1 MDVFYF
7 TQLTFELGY
16 RKQGERMSIKVLI
29 ADDHKLFRQG
39 LIGLIKTRE
48 DLVEVIGEAETGEEA
63 VRLAEELRPDVI
75 LMDIYMPEMD
85 GLQAAKEIRSRFPEI
100 AIVMLTSSERDGH
113 LYEAV
118 QLGVAGYLLKSL
130 DANELFE
137 LLSGVIKG
145 EIAMT
150 RAMAGRLLK
159 AVANRA
165 ADGEKGEQ
173 ALTERELFVLRLVA
187 SGAGNSEI
195 AESLSISINTVKSHI
210 KNILGKLQ
218 LENRTQAA
226 TYALKHGLVSSR
238 EN

>member
-1 MDVFYF
+1 M
-7 TQLTFELGY
+7 TI
-16 RKQGERMSIKVLI
+16 RVLI

-39 LIGLIKTRE
+39 LMGLMKTR
-48 DLVEVIGEAETGEEA
+48 DDFVEVIGEAETGEEA
-63 VRLAEELRPDVI
+63 VRLAEELHPDVI
-75 LMDIYMPEMD
+75 LMDIYMPQMD

-100 AIVMLTSSERDGH
+100 AIVILTSSERDGH

-118 QLGVAGYLLKSL
+118 QIGVSGYLLKSL

-137 LLSGVIKG
+137 LLSGVVKG

-173 ALTERELFVLRLVA
+173 SLTERELFVLRLVA
-187 SGAGNSEI
+187 SGASNSEI

-226 TYALKHGLVSSR
+226 TYALKHGLVSPR
-238 EN
+238 DN

>member
-1 MDVFYF
+1 M
-7 TQLTFELGY
+7 T
-16 RKQGERMSIKVLI
+16 IKVLV

-39 LIGLIKTRE
+39 LISLMKTRE
-48 DLVEVIGEAETGEEA
+48 DFVEIVGEAETGEDA
-63 VRLAEELRPDVI
+63 VRMAEELRPDVI

-85 GLQAAKEIRSRFPEI
+85 GLQAAKEIRARFPRI

-118 QLGVAGYLLKSL
+118 KLGVAGYLLKSL
-130 DANELFE
+130 DADELFD
-137 LLSGVIKG
+137 LLNGVVRG

-150 RAMAGRLLK
+150 RSMAGQMLK

-165 ADGEKGEQ
+165 VDNEKGEQ

-187 SGAGNSEI
+187 SGASNIEI
-195 AESLSISINTVKSHI
+195 AETLSISVNTVKSHL
-210 KNILGKLQ
+210 KNILDKLQ

-226 TYALKHGLVSSR
+226 TYAIKHGLVPSR
-238 EN
+238 DD

>member
-1 MDVFYF
+1 M
-7 TQLTFELGY
+7 T
-16 RKQGERMSIKVLI
+16 IKVLI

-39 LIGLIKTRE
+39 LIGLMKTRD
-48 DLVEVIGEAETGEEA
+48 DLVEVIGEAETGEDA
-63 VRLAEELRPDVI
+63 VRQAEQLHPDVI
-75 LMDIYMPEMD
+75 LMDIYMPHGD

-100 AIVMLTSSERDGH
+100 AIVILTSSERDGH

-118 QLGVAGYLLKSL
+118 QIGVSGYLLKSL

-137 LLSGVIKG
+137 LLSGVVKG

-173 ALTERELFVLRLVA
+173 SLTERELFVLRLVA
-187 SGAGNSEI
+187 SGASNMEI
-195 AESLSISINTVKSHI
+195 AQKSSISVNTVKSHL
-210 KNILGKLQ
+210 KNILEKLQ

-226 TYALKHGLVSSR
+226 TYALKHGLVSPR
-238 EN
+238 DN